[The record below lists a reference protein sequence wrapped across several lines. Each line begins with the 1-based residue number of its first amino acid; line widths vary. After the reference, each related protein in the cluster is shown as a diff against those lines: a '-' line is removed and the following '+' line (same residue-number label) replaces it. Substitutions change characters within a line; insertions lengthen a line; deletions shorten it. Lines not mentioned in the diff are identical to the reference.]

1 MSKRKKKKNR
11 PPKPSKGAPTTVVQD
26 ETLAPG
32 EPEEGEDESRAG
44 DGAESSGSDT
54 QVGETSSD
62 EVGPV
67 RGEDVAAQPDSLI
80 DGDLPSAEGAEVS
93 EETPSAEGDTAVEVA
108 LSESMQAM
116 DESAVVDEPVAE
128 AATDVA
134 KQISAEGAVEV
145 EASSSNGS
153 DLTEAT
159 TEEDSSVFSTESS
172 ESISTDGEWSADAA
186 PMAEATNEEFAAA
199 WSDAASS
206 EGVGEPSE
214 VVGEE
219 GAPLPADG
227 TLAEGSEAP
236 LEGFRLE
243 SVVESLLFTSDKALG
258 VADLKK
264 LIGEKDAKK
273 ITQALDSLV
282 ERRKGTG
289 IEVVRLSSGWHMRT
303 NAENA
308 PWVSK
313 LLQGKPMR
321 LTRAMM
327 ETLAIVAYRQ
337 PVTRPEID
345 DIRGVDCGPV
355 LKTLLER
362 GLIRIIGKKEE
373 VGRPMLYG
381 STPEFLRV
389 FNLRDLSELPTL
401 REFYDLSSENQSKV
415 EAEHGPTTP
424 SATSP
429 KPEVAMGFVSRSE
442 LPPEPEEDDPLLEEI
457 DRATAV
463 AKKALGDAQEPAP
476 DEEGKPESEPPPAET

>member
-1 MSKRKKKKNR
+1 MSKRKKKKNH
-11 PPKPSKGAPTTVVQD
+11 PPKPSKGASTIVAQD
-26 ETLAPG
+26 EPLAPG
-32 EPEEGEDESRAG
+32 EPEEGEDDSCAE
-44 DGAESSGSDT
+44 DGAGLSALDT
-54 QVGETSSD
+54 QVGESSD
-62 EVGPV
+62 GTDAADPVGVPEIAAEPDTHVDGEAPPTESADISEEALPVEGDSPIEVAILAAEAPLSDE
-67 RGEDVAAQPDSLI
+67 GEPIEATPE
-80 DGDLPSAEGAEVS
+80 GDAAEVS
-93 EETPSAEGDTAVEVA
+93 
-108 LSESMQAM
+108 
-116 DESAVVDEPVAE
+116 
-128 AATDVA
+128 
-134 KQISAEGAVEV
+134 
-145 EASSSNGS
+145 
-153 DLTEAT
+153 
-159 TEEDSSVFSTESS
+159 TESP
-172 ESISTDGEWSADAA
+172 EPASTDGEWSADAG

-199 WSDAASS
+199 WSEAASS
-206 EGVGEPSE
+206 GMDGEPSE
-214 VVGEE
+214 PGEVAGEE
-219 GAPLPADG
+219 GAPPTPDG
-227 TLAEGSEAP
+227 TFAEGSGAP

-243 SVVESLLFTSDKALG
+243 SVIESMLFTSDKALG

-273 ITQALDSLV
+273 ITQALESLV

-289 IEVVRLSSGWHMRT
+289 IEIVRLSSGWHMRT

-424 SATSP
+424 SATSL

-442 LPPEPEEDDPLLEEI
+442 LPTEPEEDDPLLEEI

-476 DEEGKPESEPPPAET
+476 DEEGKPESESPPAET